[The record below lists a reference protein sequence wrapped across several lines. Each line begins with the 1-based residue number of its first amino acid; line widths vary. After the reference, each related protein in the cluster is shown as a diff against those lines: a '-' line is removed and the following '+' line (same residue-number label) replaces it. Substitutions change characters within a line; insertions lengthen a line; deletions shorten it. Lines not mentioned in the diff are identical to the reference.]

1 MLIAM
6 DAEMMLADA
15 GMDNVVTASSSTD
28 ALNRL
33 KTFTPSIAI
42 LDINLGR
49 DTSVPVAEELLRRG
63 IPFVFAT
70 GYDDR
75 SVVPDELL
83 SIPVVRKPYDSNALM
98 KALSDRLTASTAA
111 Q

>member
-1 MLIAM
+1 MSQ
-6 DAEMMLADA
+6 
-15 GMDNVVTASSSTD
+15 SS
-28 ALNRL
+28 
-33 KTFTPSIAI
+33 FAI

-49 DTSVPVAEELLRRG
+49 DTSVPVAEELVRRG

-83 SIPVVRKPYDSNALM
+83 SIPVVRKPYDASALV
-98 KALSDRLTASTAA
+98 KALSDRLAA
-111 Q
+111 TDPAH